1 MCVLLLPLLAIRA
14 FAVEPGK
21 PSRTAVATL
30 AARVIGARDPDPAT
44 RNPDLMAER
53 LLGPDEL
60 ALLGPDHIF
69 RKALSTDYR
78 QAMEDRAVAIPVAY
92 FLVRTRF
99 IDDGLTRAV
108 RAGATQVVILGA
120 GFDSRAYRLRRQLRH
135 AKVFEVDYGPTQ
147 AFKKRRA
154 LAALGPPPSNLVYV
168 PIDFTREQLGEVLL
182 RAGYQ
187 PRRKTFFIWEGVTM
201 YIPEEAVR
209 ATLQF
214 VARRSASG
222 SAIVFDHLSSTAVD
236 AALAPESRRPF
247 LDRMRAQG
255 EPQIFGLAA
264 GTEQAFVSSVGLT
277 LVRHVFGVSRETRKY
292 LTRRDGTIIGDPQ
305 WPLAAGD
312 LPKPMIL
319 GLASAGIGWLAV
331 AEVPQRQSRL
341 RTNDQ
346 RYTAQSLQTDT
357 FEMPH
362 RRSYSWLAISAT
374 R

>member
-1 MCVLLLPLLAIRA
+1 MLAKSVRCGVVLLLLGVRA
-14 FAVEPGK
+14 FGVEPGK
-21 PSRTAVATL
+21 PSRTAVAVL
-30 AARVIGARDPDPAT
+30 AARAIGARDPDPAT
-44 RNPDLMAER
+44 RNPNRMAER

-60 ALLGPDHIF
+60 ALLGPDHVF
-69 RKALSTDYR
+69 RKALKTDYR
-78 QAMEDRAVAIPVAY
+78 QAMQDRAVAVPVAY

-99 IDDGLTRAV
+99 IDDSLTSAV
-108 RAGATQVVILGA
+108 RDGATQVVILGA

-135 AKVFEVDYGPTQ
+135 VKVFEVDYGPTQ

-154 LAALGPPPSNLVYV
+154 LAVLGAPPSNLVYV
-168 PIDFTREQLGEVLL
+168 AIDFTRQQLGEVLV

-201 YIPEEAVR
+201 YIPEDAVR
-209 ATLQF
+209 STLQF
-214 VARRSASG
+214 VASRSASG
-222 SAIVFDHLSSTAVD
+222 STIVFDHLSSTAVD

-264 GTEQAFVSSVGLT
+264 GTEQAFVSSAGLT

-312 LPKPMIL
+312 LPQPMVL

-331 AEVPQRQSRL
+331 AAVPER
-341 RTNDQ
+341 
-346 RYTAQSLQTDT
+346 
-357 FEMPH
+357 
-362 RRSYSWLAISAT
+362 
-374 R
+374 